1 MTISVDLHG
10 KEPGKY
16 LVDFN
21 YSRREDTE
29 LKIVAWIVISDGEGN
44 GVTLYFR
51 NPKQIQEFIS
61 SLTTILVSPK
71 FVELIAEG
79 AK

>member
-1 MTISVDLHG
+1 MTISVDMHAR
-10 KEPGKY
+10 EPGKY
-16 LVDFN
+16 AIVFD

-29 LKIVAWIVISDGEGN
+29 LKIVAWIMIGDNEGN
-44 GVTLYFR
+44 EVTLYFR

-61 SLTTILVSPK
+61 SLTLILASQR

>member
-1 MTISVDLHG
+1 MLNVDLHG

-16 LVDFN
+16 AIVFD
-21 YSRREDTE
+21 YSRREDIE
-29 LKIVAWIVISDGEGN
+29 LKIVAWITIGDNEGN

-51 NPKQIQEFIS
+51 NPKQVQEFIS

-79 AK
+79 VK